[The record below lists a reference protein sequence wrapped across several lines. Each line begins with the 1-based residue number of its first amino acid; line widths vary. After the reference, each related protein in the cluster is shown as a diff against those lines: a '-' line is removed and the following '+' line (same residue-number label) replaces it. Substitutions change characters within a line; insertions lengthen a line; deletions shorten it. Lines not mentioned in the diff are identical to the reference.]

1 MNAIFKREM
10 KSYFTSPLGY
20 IFLAAILFFGGL
32 YFALLI
38 NNSVSDISF
47 LFQNLLLIVTVL
59 IPLLT
64 MRLMSEE
71 KKQKTD
77 QLLLTAPVNIGGVVL
92 GKYFAALV
100 MYLISI
106 SSTIVY
112 MIVLATFKAPN
123 WNIFL
128 GNFLALAL
136 LGGALLAIGLFI
148 SSLTESQVIAAIST
162 FAVMIIILLLDG
174 IATSVP
180 EGILRKI
187 IVNISF
193 TSRYKDLVGGILNI
207 SHVIFFISVIVIF
220 NFLTA
225 KMLER
230 KRWS

>member
-1 MNAIFKREM
+1 MTAIFKREM
-10 KSYFTSPLGY
+10 KAYFTSPLGY
-20 IFLAAILFFGGL
+20 MFLAAVLFFGGYL
-32 YFALLI
+32 FSVILQ
-38 NNSVSDISF
+38 NSIGDISYVF
-47 LFQNLLLIVTVL
+47 KNLFTVVAIF
-59 IPLLT
+59 IPILT
-64 MRLMSEE
+64 MRLLSEE

-92 GKYFAALV
+92 GKYLAAFV

-112 MIVLATFKAPN
+112 VIILATFTKPN

-148 SSLTESQVIAAIST
+148 SALTESQMVSAIVS
-162 FAVMIIILLLDG
+162 FLIMMVILLLDS
-174 IATSVP
+174 IATTIPVAFIGKLISH
-180 EGILRKI
+180 
-187 IVNISF
+187 ISF
-193 TSRYKDLVGGILNI
+193 TSRYQDLTSGMLNV
-207 SHVIFFISVIVIF
+207 SHVIFFISIIAIF

-225 KMLER
+225 KALER

>member
-47 LFQNLLLIVTVL
+47 LFQNLLLVVTVL

-112 MIVLATFKAPN
+112 MIVFATFKAPN

-148 SSLTESQVIAAIST
+148 SSLTESQVIAAITT
-162 FAVMIIILLLDG
+162 FGIMIIILLIDG

-180 EGILRKI
+180 DGILRKI